1 MGYVTK
7 TQSTNGIM
15 VSHTFESYDDFVK
28 WSMQQDDAVP
38 SPFSE
43 ESCSEEQYT
52 LTLDEHEAYTLRLL
66 LGHCLDTECN
76 SIHAKLDEIAGGE
89 LDCDDYNCL
98 YFQFINGD
106 GDVEELHDGDKGVT
120 IKFKG

>member
-1 MGYVTK
+1 MGRVIRTE
-7 TQSTNGIM
+7 STNGIM

-28 WSMQQDDAVP
+28 WSMLQDDAVP

-43 ESCSEEQYT
+43 ENCSEEQYT
-52 LTLDEHEAYTLRLL
+52 LKLDEHEAYTLRLL

-98 YFQFINGD
+98 YFQYVNED
-106 GDVEELHDGDKGVT
+106 GDVEELRDGDKDVT

>member
-7 TQSTNGIM
+7 TQSIGEIM

-28 WSMQQDDAVP
+28 WSMLQDDAVP

-43 ESCSEEQYT
+43 ENCSEEQYT

-89 LDCDDYNCL
+89 LDCDDYNRL
-98 YFQFINGD
+98 YFQLISDD
-106 GDVEELHDGDKGVT
+106 GVEELHDGDKEVT
-120 IKFKG
+120 IRFKG

>member
-1 MGYVTK
+1 MGAVTS
-7 TQSTNGIM
+7 TQKIGEIM

-28 WSMQQDDAVP
+28 WSMIQDDAVP

-52 LTLDEHEAYTLRLL
+52 LKLDEHEVYTLRLL

-89 LDCDDYNCL
+89 LDCDDYNRL
-98 YFQFINGD
+98 YFQLISDD
-106 GDVEELHDGDKGVT
+106 GVEELHDGDKEVT
-120 IKFKG
+120 IRFKG

>member
-1 MGYVTK
+1 MGRVTR
-7 TQSTNGIM
+7 TESTGEIM
-15 VSHTFESYDDFVK
+15 VSHTFENYDDFVK

-43 ESCSEEQYT
+43 ENCSEEQYT
-52 LTLDEHEAYTLRLL
+52 LKLDEHEAYTLRLL

-89 LDCDDYNCL
+89 LDCDDYNRL
-98 YFQFINGD
+98 YFQFINED
-106 GDVEELHDGDKGVT
+106 GDVEELHDGDKEVT
-120 IKFKG
+120 IRFKG

>member
-7 TQSTNGIM
+7 TQSIGEIM

-28 WSMQQDDAVP
+28 WSMLQDDAVP

-43 ESCSEEQYT
+43 ENCSEEQYT
-52 LTLDEHEAYTLRLL
+52 LKLDEHEAYTLRLL

-89 LDCDDYNCL
+89 LDCDDYNRL
-98 YFQFINGD
+98 YFQLISDD
-106 GDVEELHDGDKGVT
+106 GVEELHDGDKEVT
-120 IKFKG
+120 IRFKG

>member
-7 TQSTNGIM
+7 TESVSGIM

-28 WSMQQDDAVP
+28 WSMQQDDVVP

-43 ESCSEEQYT
+43 ESCSEEQYI
-52 LTLDEHEAYTLRLL
+52 LKLDEHEVYTLRLL

-89 LDCDDYNCL
+89 LDCDDYNRL
-98 YFQFINGD
+98 YFQLISDD
-106 GDVEELHDGDKGVT
+106 GVEELHDGDKEVT
-120 IKFKG
+120 IRFKG

>member
-1 MGYVTK
+1 MGRVTR
-7 TQSTNGIM
+7 TESTNGIM
-15 VSHTFESYDDFVK
+15 VSHTFENYDDFVK

-43 ESCSEEQYT
+43 ESCSEEQYI
-52 LTLDEHEAYTLRLL
+52 LKLDEHEAYTLCLL

-89 LDCDDYNCL
+89 LDCDDYNRL
-98 YFQFINGD
+98 YFQLISDD
-106 GDVEELHDGDKGVT
+106 GVEELHDGDKEVT
-120 IKFKG
+120 IQFKG

>member
-1 MGYVTK
+1 MGYVTR
-7 TQSTNGIM
+7 TESIGHVM

-28 WSMQQDDAVP
+28 WSMEQDDAVP
-38 SPFSE
+38 SPLSE

-66 LGHCLDTECN
+66 LGHCFDDECS
-76 SIHAKLDEIAGGE
+76 SINAKLDRMLDED

-98 YFQFINGD
+98 YFQLISDD
-106 GDVEELHDGDKGVT
+106 GDVEELHDGDKEVT
-120 IKFKG
+120 IKFK

>member
-1 MGYVTK
+1 MGYVTR
-7 TQSTNGIM
+7 TEIIGEVM

-28 WSMQQDDAVP
+28 WSMIQDDVVP

-43 ESCSEEQYT
+43 ENCSEEQYI
-52 LTLDEHEAYTLRLL
+52 LKLDEHEAYTLRLL

-89 LDCDDYNCL
+89 LDCDDYNRL
-98 YFQFINGD
+98 YFQFISDD
-106 GDVEELHDGDKGVT
+106 GVEELHDGDKDVS
-120 IKFKG
+120 IRFKG

>member
-7 TQSTNGIM
+7 TESVSGIM

-28 WSMQQDDAVP
+28 WSMKQDDAVP

-43 ESCSEEQYT
+43 ENCSEEQYT
-52 LTLDEHEAYTLRLL
+52 LTVDEHEAYTLRLL

-89 LDCDDYNCL
+89 LDCDDYNRL
-98 YFQFINGD
+98 YFQFINED
-106 GDVEELHDGDKGVT
+106 GDVEELRDGDKDVS
-120 IKFKG
+120 IRFKD